1 MKFNIKW
8 RTGYCC
14 PQIIP
19 LRTIKRPSSRVKLD
33 RFKATFFPMS
43 SSILNLS
50 GLVKTQM
57 VRVLKSSACSLT
69 RLITLSPVGSPTSDT
84 ITMML
89 FVFFLMYSSTSC
101 CVTSFIRW
109 LSLAKC
115 TPGRSTNVRVVRLG
129 PGDDKSEE

>member
-1 MKFNIKW
+1 MMW
-8 RTGYCC
+8 WTACCC
-14 PQIIP
+14 PQIVP
-19 LRTIKRPSSRVKLD
+19 LRTIKRPSSRVKFDL
-33 RFKATFFPMS
+33 FKATLFPMS
-43 SSILNLS
+43 SSLLNLS

-57 VRVLKSSACSLT
+57 VRVLKSWACFMT
-69 RLITLSPVGSPTSDT
+69 RLMALSPVGSPTSDT

-109 LSLAKC
+109 SSLAKC

-129 PGDDKSEE
+129 PGEDKA